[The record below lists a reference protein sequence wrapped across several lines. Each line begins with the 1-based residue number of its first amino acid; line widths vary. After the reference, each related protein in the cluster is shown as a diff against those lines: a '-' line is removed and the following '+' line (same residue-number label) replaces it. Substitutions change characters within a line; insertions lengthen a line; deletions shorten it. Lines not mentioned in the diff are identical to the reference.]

1 MKHTTTIKRI
11 KQTLKIFLAGF
22 TAVIILSI
30 FCLFYY
36 RSSLYMRNASGVT
49 DIVAEPYSTYCY
61 AIEGFGYGKM
71 NNEGFQNRYDY
82 TRQNISILLMGS
94 SHMEGFQIP
103 QQLTV
108 SSLLH
113 ELIDTQTDVY
123 NISKGGI
130 SFDKI
135 CKNLEKALA
144 YYKPDDFVVIETA
157 TVEFPVITLKHIL
170 ENQVQS
176 NFAGFNVL
184 GFDITKIREF
194 IRTSPL
200 KYLYYIRLA
209 AKEIN
214 LFAGREFGNKERLQ
228 ETIPDMPIT
237 DEYIHELNSVFS
249 QIAQTAKKYSVQ
261 PIIFFHPRL
270 ALNKD
275 ASVIPQ
281 VNTDY
286 LSVFNNLCRKH
297 GILFLDMTDTFVKNY
312 ESDYILPHGFANSHV
327 GAGHLNKH
335 GHAMIAQ
342 ALEGVI
348 TKGNNP

>member
-1 MKHTTTIKRI
+1 
-11 KQTLKIFLAGF
+11 
-22 TAVIILSI
+22 
-30 FCLFYY
+30 
-36 RSSLYMRNASGVT
+36 MRNASGIT

-82 TRQNISILLMGS
+82 NGQNIRVLLMGS

-103 QQLTV
+103 QQLTAASV
-108 SSLLH
+108 LN
-113 ELIDTQTDVY
+113 EMIDNKTDVY
-123 NISKGGI
+123 NIAKGGS

-135 CKNLEKALA
+135 CKNFETALA

-228 ETIPDMPIT
+228 ETTTDTPIA
-237 DEYIHELNSVFS
+237 DEYIHELNAVLS
-249 QIAQTAKKYSVQ
+249 QMAQTAKKYSVK

-270 ALNKD
+270 ALHKD
-275 ASVIPQ
+275 ASVLPQ
-281 VNTDY
+281 VNAEY
-286 LSVFNNLCRKH
+286 LSVFNELCRKH
-297 GILFLDMTDTFVKNY
+297 GILFLDMTGTFVKNY
-312 ESDYILPHGFANSHV
+312 EADYILPHGFANSHV
-327 GAGHLNKH
+327 GAGHLNKN
-335 GHAMIAQ
+335 GHAMIAK
-342 ALEGVI
+342 ALANVI
-348 TKGNNP
+348 TKGGNNL